1 MSEGA
6 KGQRGRGAE
15 KQGNGVMG
23 RTWINI
29 TPHQVVLLLALICG
43 TLYLV
48 VVPPWQHYDE
58 PTHFEYAWLI
68 ANRQALPQPGDYDQA
83 MRREVAASML
93 EHDFFRGMTF
103 RPDLAVQD
111 RPVWIGISELRHAPF
126 YYLLAALPL
135 RLLRHTDITF
145 QLYVARFVS
154 LLLYLLS
161 IWIAARLVGELVP
174 AGHPLRWAVPGIMAL
189 LPAYTDLMTAVNNDV
204 GATVVFSLF
213 LWGAVRTIVRG
224 ASLPRLLW
232 IVITAALCVWTKNTA
247 AVAVLLAP
255 LALILALAR
264 GRWSRWAWIG
274 SGAAAVMALLAVF
287 SWGDAALWYRGTL
300 QETPTG
306 RGIES
311 PPLGRRAL
319 ALETVAAEPGRQVNQ
334 PLLREDVAALQ
345 GQTVTLGA
353 WMWADH
359 PVQIRSPML
368 FDGRRGVWQAV
379 EVDAAPTFHA
389 FTATVAANAD
399 ANQARIILR
408 PLLNREQQV
417 TSTVYYDGLVLVAGE
432 QPPDSLPAFDDPQ
445 GREGTWGGRPFVNFV
460 RNGSAEAAWPWVR
473 PWVDKALRKYA
484 RRSPAQF
491 LGSVL
496 DWQRTGWVWRASGLN
511 LFQSFWARFGWNH
524 VGLADGWY
532 WGLGVVTVIG
542 IVGALVTLV
551 RQWRNSSWP
560 RKRSV
565 VLLIA
570 SGLLV
575 WGNAFLRSH
584 PIVGKPFIPGARYA
598 YPVIV
603 PTVLTLTAGLLA
615 WAPSRAR
622 KWVAAGL
629 LSGIMLLNVVSL
641 VTIWTFYGR

>member
-1 MSEGA
+1 MRRPVA
-6 KGQRGRGAE
+6 
-15 KQGNGVMG
+15 
-23 RTWINI
+23 
-29 TPHQVVLLLALICG
+29 LLLFSLALLQG
-43 TLYLV
+43 LLYLFIA
-48 VVPPWQHYDE
+48 PPWQHYDE

-68 ANRQALPQPGDYDQA
+68 ANRQALPQSGDYDQA
-83 MRREVAASML
+83 MRRDVAASML
-93 EHDFFRGMTF
+93 ERNFFRDLDF
-103 RPDLAVQD
+103 RPNLLAQNE
-111 RPVWIGISELRHAPF
+111 PVWIGITELHHPPL

-135 RLLRHTDITF
+135 RLVRHSDITF
-145 QLYVARFVS
+145 QLYVARSVS

-161 IWIAARLVGELVP
+161 ILIAGQLVGELLP
-174 AGHPLRWAVPGIMAL
+174 SGHPLGWAVPGMMAL
-189 LPAYTDLMTAVNNDV
+189 LPAYADLMTAVNNDV
-204 GATVVFSLF
+204 GATVLFSLF

-224 ASLPRLLW
+224 VSFPRLLW

-264 GRWSRWAWIG
+264 GRWNHWGWIG
-274 SGAAAVMALLAVF
+274 IGAATVMALLALF
-287 SWGDAALWYRGTL
+287 SWGDAALWYRGTV

-306 RGIES
+306 RETES

-319 ALETVAAEPGRQVNQ
+319 ALETMADEPERQVNQ
-334 PLLREDVAALQ
+334 LLLQEDVETLR

-598 YPVIV
+598 YPVII
-603 PTVLTLTAGLLA
+603 PTTLMLTAGLLA
-615 WAPSRAR
+615 CAPRRAR

-629 LSGIMLLNVVSL
+629 LSGMMLLNTVSL
-641 VTIWTFYGR
+641 VTIWTFYGG